1 MGDIAS
7 VLKDIREGQQNLLN
21 VQCQQTSQV
30 EPPKGFVLEDHTIVA
45 THNFYDQPSSNT
57 SNQGWRNNQAPRWNQ
72 PNNPNQSSQNYH
84 QHSSQPHQSSHIYQN
99 QSSYNHN
106 QSQHYQ
112 NQSHQQRYQPPP
124 QRQQP
129 SQPQQLPMDDFR
141 LFLQEQRV
149 YQKQQATQM
158 ANLTEILTGLGECI
172 KFLAPLSGIEPGS
185 PA

>member
-21 VQCQQTSQV
+21 VQRQQHASQV
-30 EPPKGFVLEDHTIVA
+30 EPPKHCGICACTSHFTDECPQLQEDHTIAA

-57 SNQGWRNNQAPRWNQ
+57 NNQSWRNNQAPRWNQ

-106 QSQHYQ
+106 QPQQYQ

-129 SQPQQLPMDDFR
+129 SQPQQPPMDDFR

-158 ANLTEILTGLGECI
+158 ANLTEIL
-172 KFLAPLSGIEPGS
+172 A
-185 PA
+185 